1 MDAANIDL
9 KGFTEHFYKSLCSA
23 QLGPVLETL
32 AYLKQETRC
41 RTGRTLPYPP
51 GEMLLAEAIPYFV
64 AREKVMLGSLS
75 QEERKAL
82 NVILAKLVCM
92 RT

>member
-1 MDAANIDL
+1 
-9 KGFTEHFYKSLCSA
+9 
-23 QLGPVLETL
+23 
-32 AYLKQETRC
+32 
-41 RTGRTLPYPP
+41 
-51 GEMLLAEAIPYFV
+51 MLLAEAIPYFV